1 MTKRA
6 PGGYGQQVE
15 GKRAVRELL
24 VAGRRPVREVWIAGD
39 GRDELAE
46 LGRAAGATV
55 HLVDDAD
62 LARRARTGAPQG
74 VVARAEPLEPV
85 ALDTLLGDPAAFL
98 VALDGV
104 TDPQNLGAVIRS
116 AETAGATGVVVPR
129 HRSASVT
136 PAVVKAAAG
145 ALEYVPVATVSGM
158 PAAVTQASRAGV
170 WSVGLDADGDTS
182 VYDLAVA
189 DGALMLVLGS
199 EGSGLARLTRE
210 RCDLLARIPL
220 HGRIASLN
228 VAAAA
233 AVACSEVARARDR

>member
-1 MTKRA
+1 MSKRA
-6 PGGYGQQVE
+6 AVGYAQQVE

-24 VAGRRPVREVWIAGD
+24 VAGRRRVREMWVAGD
-39 GRDELAE
+39 GHDAVIELA
-46 LGRAAGATV
+46 RAAGATV
-55 HLVDDAD
+55 HRVDDAD
-62 LARRARTGAPQG
+62 LARRARTGTPQG
-74 VVARAEPLEPV
+74 LVARAEPLEPT
-85 ALDTLLGDPAAFL
+85 ALDVLLDDPEAFL

-129 HRSASVT
+129 HRSAPIT
-136 PAVVKAAAG
+136 PAAVKAAAG

-158 PAAVTQASRAGV
+158 PAAVIQASRAGV

-189 DGALMLVLGS
+189 DRALMLVLGS

-210 RCDLLARIPL
+210 RCDVLARIPL